1 MTELLKCLVCGS
13 TDLTNY
19 LNLGDQPLANSFPKR
34 EAVIFDINSAI
45 PPTEQGEAKFPL
57 RVNYCNDCSHSQ
69 LSELVDPTLLFEDYL
84 YVSGTS
90 QTLKDHF
97 AALARDCAG
106 RIRNS
111 NRPTVLSIGC
121 NDATDLQA
129 FQEIGFSVL
138 GCDPAENLRPLSS
151 AKGISVIVDFWDDAV
166 AEVVGKFDVILGCNV
181 LAHNY
186 DPVGFLKACK
196 LALAPEGIVVI
207 EFPLWTNS
215 VKSVDV
221 GQVYHEHLNYI
232 SLASIAKLAEQA
244 RLRIDDILEFP
255 DIHGGTVRVV
265 MNSDAREPHCSKF
278 RSMLKTEK
286 VQGFHDLGTYT
297 TFAENVNK
305 NIFALITAISVQKQI
320 GYTVCGFGAAAK
332 TSTILNSAPGFI
344 KIDYVV
350 DDAPMKVGRYIPGS
364 PIPILPTDAL
374 KDQPGLLA
382 IVIFAHNF
390 KDEIIKKIK
399 AQRQVPGDIIINVVP
414 GVSVEDL
421 Y

>member
-19 LNLGDQPLANSFPKR
+19 LNLGDQPLANSFSIEPGA
-34 EAVIFDINSAI
+34 EL
-45 PPTEQGEAKFPL
+45 PKFPI
-57 RVNYCNDCSHSQ
+57 RVNYCNECSYSQ
-69 LSELVDPTLLFEDYL
+69 LSELVSPAALFEDYL

-106 RIRNS
+106 RIRGG

-151 AKGISVIVDFWDDAV
+151 AKGIPVEV
-166 AEVVGKFDVILGCNV
+166 AYWTEEVALRLDRKFDVILGCNV

-186 DPVGFLKACK
+186 DPVGFLEACK
-196 LALAPEGIVVI
+196 LALAPAGIVVI

-221 GQVYHEHLNYI
+221 GQVYAEHLGFHV
-232 SLASIAKLAEQA
+232 LRSIAKLAEKA
-244 RLRIDDILEFP
+244 GLRIDDILEFP
-255 DIHGGTVRVV
+255 DIHGGTVRII
-265 MNSDAREPHCSKF
+265 MDSDAREPHCSKF

-286 VQGFHDLGTYT
+286 VQGFHDLGAYT
-297 TFAENVNK
+297 TFAENVTK
-305 NIFALITAISVQKQI
+305 NIFALISAVNVQKQI
-320 GYTVCGFGAAAK
+320 GYSVIGYGAAAK

-344 KIDYVV
+344 KIDSVV
-350 DDAPMKVGRYIPGS
+350 DDAPMKVGRFIPGS
-364 PIPILPTDAL
+364 EIPILPTDAL
-374 KDQPGLLA
+374 KDHPGLLA

-399 AQRQVPGDIIINVVP
+399 AQRPNPGDVIINVVP

>member
-19 LNLGDQPLANSFPKR
+19 LNLGEQPLANSFSIEPGA
-34 EAVIFDINSAI
+34 EL
-45 PPTEQGEAKFPL
+45 EKFPL
-57 RVNYCNDCSHSQ
+57 RVNYCNVCSHSQ
-69 LSELVDPTLLFEDYL
+69 LSELVDPTALFEDYL

-90 QTLKDHF
+90 QTLKNHF

-106 RIRNS
+106 RIRSS

-151 AKGISVIVDFWDDAV
+151 AKGIPVEV
-166 AEVVGKFDVILGCNV
+166 AYWTEEVALRLDRKFDVILGCNV

-186 DPVGFLKACK
+186 DPVGFLEACK

-221 GQVYHEHLNYI
+221 GQVYHEHLSYMN
-232 SLASIAKLAEQA
+232 LKSIFTLAERAGLTIQ
-244 RLRIDDILEFP
+244 DIVDLP
-255 DIHGGTVRVV
+255 SIHGGTVRIV
-265 MNSDAREPHCSKF
+265 MQDLPAHADKPLN
-278 RSMLKTEK
+278 MLKTEK
-286 VQGFHDLGTYT
+286 TQGFHDLGTYT

-305 NIFALITAISVQKQI
+305 NIFALIAAVNVQKQI
-320 GYTVCGFGAAAK
+320 GYSVVGYGAAAK

-344 KIDYVV
+344 KIDSVV
-350 DDAPMKVGRYIPGS
+350 DDAPMKVGRFIPGS
-364 PIPILPTDAL
+364 EIPILPTDAL
-374 KDQPGLLA
+374 KDHPGLLA

-399 AQRQVPGDIIINVVP
+399 AQRPNPGDVIINVVP

>member
-1 MTELLKCLVCGS
+1 MSELLKCLVCDS

-19 LNLGDQPLANSFPKR
+19 LNLGDQPLANSFSIEPGA
-34 EAVIFDINSAI
+34 EL
-45 PPTEQGEAKFPL
+45 EKFPL

-69 LSELVDPTLLFEDYL
+69 LSELVDAALLFKDYL

-90 QTLKDHF
+90 DTLKVHF
-97 AALARDCAG
+97 AALARDCVTRLRG
-106 RIRNS
+106 GNRIS
-111 NRPTVLSIGC
+111 VLSIGC

-129 FQEIGFSVL
+129 FQGLGCDVK
-138 GCDPAENLRPLSS
+138 GCDPAENLRPASA
-151 AKGISVIVDFWDDAV
+151 AKGIEVEVDFWNKEV
-166 AEVVGKFDVILGCNV
+166 ALRLGRTFDVVLGCNV

-196 LALAPEGIVVI
+196 LALTQWGIVVI

-221 GQVYHEHLNYI
+221 GQVYHEHNGYFTLR
-232 SLASIAKLAEQA
+232 SIAKLAERA
-244 RLRIDDILEFP
+244 GLRIDDIMEFP
-255 DIHGGTVRVV
+255 NIHGGTVRVV
-265 MNSDAREPHCSKF
+265 MDSDAREPHCSKF
-278 RSMLKTEK
+278 RSMLQTEK

-305 NIFALITAISVQKQI
+305 NIFALISAVNTQDYLGFNPI
-320 GYTVCGFGAAAK
+320 GYGAAAK

-344 KIDYVV
+344 KIGHVV
-350 DDAPMKVGRYIPGS
+350 DDAPLKVGRHIPGS
-364 PIPILPTDAL
+364 SIPILPTSSL
-374 KDQPGLLA
+374 KDHPGLLA

-390 KDEIIKKIK
+390 KDEIVKKIK
-399 AQRQVPGDIIINVVP
+399 AQRPRPGDVIINVVP
-414 GVSVEDL
+414 EVSVEDL

>member
-1 MTELLKCLVCGS
+1 MTELLKCLVCDS

-34 EAVIFDINSAI
+34 EAVIFDINLPL
-45 PPTEQGEAKFPL
+45 PPTEQVEPKYPL
-57 RVNYCNDCSHSQ
+57 RVNYCNSCSHSQ
-69 LSELVDPTLLFEDYL
+69 LSELVDPALLFKDYL

-106 RIRNS
+106 RLRGGS
-111 NRPTVLSIGC
+111 RHSVLSIGC
-121 NDATDLQA
+121 NDATDLEA
-129 FQEIGFSVL
+129 FRDIGFDCL
-138 GCDPAENLRPLSS
+138 GCDPAENLRGLSQ
-151 AKGISVIVDFWDDAV
+151 AKGIPVEVAFWNEEV
-166 AEVVGKFDVILGCNV
+166 ALRLDRKFDVILGCNV

-196 LALAPEGIVVI
+196 LALAPTGIIVI

-221 GQVYHEHLNYI
+221 GQVYHEHL
-232 SLASIAKLAEQA
+232 SMCHLKSIFTLAERAGLTIQ
-244 RLRIDDILEFP
+244 DIVELP
-255 DIHGGTVRVV
+255 NIHGGTVRVV
-265 MNSDAREPHCSKF
+265 MQDLPAHADKPLN
-278 RSMLKTEK
+278 MLKTEK
-286 VQGFHDLGTYT
+286 LQGFHDLGTYT

-305 NIFALITAISVQKQI
+305 SIFSLIAAVNVQKQI
-320 GYTVCGFGAAAK
+320 GYSVVGFGAAAK

-344 KIDYVV
+344 KIDHVV
-350 DDAPMKVGRYIPGS
+350 DDAPLKVGRHIPGS
-364 PIPILPTDAL
+364 SIPILPTDSL
-374 KDQPGLLA
+374 KDHPGLLA

-390 KDEIIKKIK
+390 KDEIVKKIK
-399 AQRQVPGDIIINVVP
+399 AQRPEPGDVIINIVP
-414 GVSVEDL
+414 QVSVEDL

>member
-19 LNLGDQPLANSFPKR
+19 LNLGDQPLANSFSIEPGA
-34 EAVIFDINSAI
+34 EL
-45 PPTEQGEAKFPL
+45 PKFPL
-57 RVNYCNDCSHSQ
+57 RVNYCSECSYSQ

-97 AALARDCAG
+97 AALARDCVS
-106 RIRNS
+106 RLRND
-111 NRPTVLSIGC
+111 NRVSVLSIGC

-129 FQEIGFSVL
+129 FQGLGCDVK
-138 GCDPAENLRPLSS
+138 GCDPAANLRPASA
-151 AKGISVIVDFWDDAV
+151 AKGIEVEV
-166 AEVVGKFDVILGCNV
+166 AYWNEEVALRLGRKFDVILGCNV

-196 LALAPEGIVVI
+196 LALAPAGIVVI

-221 GQVYHEHLNYI
+221 GQVYAEHLGFHV
-232 SLASIAKLAEQA
+232 LRSIAKLAEKA
-244 RLRIDDILEFP
+244 GLRIDDIMEFP
-255 DIHGGTVRVV
+255 DIHGGTVRIV
-265 MNSDAREPHCSKF
+265 MDSDAREPHCSKF

-297 TFAENVNK
+297 TFAENVTK
-305 NIFALITAISVQKQI
+305 NIFALISAVNVQKQI
-320 GYTVCGFGAAAK
+320 GYSVIGYGAAAK

-344 KIDYVV
+344 KIDSVV
-350 DDAPMKVGRYIPGS
+350 DDAPMKVGRFIPGS
-364 PIPILPTDAL
+364 EIPILPTDAL

-399 AQRQVPGDIIINVVP
+399 AQRPNPGDVIINVVP

>member
-19 LNLGDQPLANSFPKR
+19 LNLGEQPLANSFSIEPGA
-34 EAVIFDINSAI
+34 EL
-45 PPTEQGEAKFPL
+45 EKFPL

-69 LSELVDPTLLFEDYL
+69 LSELVSPAALFEDYL

-90 QTLKDHF
+90 QTLKNHF
-97 AALARDCAG
+97 ADLARDCASRLRG
-106 RIRNS
+106 GSRHS
-111 NRPTVLSIGC
+111 VLSIGC
-121 NDATDLQA
+121 NDATDLEA
-129 FQEIGFSVL
+129 FRDVGFDSF
-138 GCDPAENLRPLSS
+138 GCDPAENLRGLSQ
-151 AKGISVIVDFWDDAV
+151 AKGIPVEV
-166 AEVVGKFDVILGCNV
+166 AYWNEEVALRLGRKFDVILGCNV

-221 GQVYHEHLNYI
+221 GQVYHEHLGFFTLR
-232 SLASIAKLAEQA
+232 SVSFAAEQA
-244 RLRIDDILEFP
+244 GLRIDDILEFP
-255 DIHGGTVRVV
+255 DIHGGTVRIV
-265 MNSDAREPHCSKF
+265 MDSDTREPHCSKF

-297 TFAENVNK
+297 TFAENVTK
-305 NIFALITAISVQKQI
+305 NIFALISAVNTQRLLGFNPV
-320 GYTVCGFGAAAK
+320 GYGAAAK

-350 DDAPMKVGRYIPGS
+350 DDAPMKVGRFIPGS
-364 PIPILPTDAL
+364 EIPILPTSSL

-399 AQRQVPGDIIINVVP
+399 AQRPQPGDIIINVVP
-414 GVSVEDL
+414 EVSVEDL

>member
-13 TDLTNY
+13 TDFTNY
-19 LNLGDQPLANSFPKR
+19 LNLGDQPLANSFSVEPGA
-34 EAVIFDINSAI
+34 EL
-45 PPTEQGEAKFPL
+45 PKFPL

-69 LSELVDPTLLFEDYL
+69 LSELVDPTVLFKDYL

-106 RIRNS
+106 RVRSS
-111 NRPTVLSIGC
+111 NRPSVLSIGC

-151 AKGISVIVDFWDDAV
+151 AKGIEVEVDFWNSEV
-166 AEVVGKFDVILGCNV
+166 AGRLGKFDVILGCNV

-196 LALAPEGIVVI
+196 LALAPAGVVVI

-221 GQVYHEHLNYI
+221 GQVYHEHNGYFTLR
-232 SLASIAKLAEQA
+232 SIDYLSRRAGF
-244 RLRIDDILEFP
+244 RIDDIMEFP
-255 DIHGGTVRVV
+255 DIHGGTIRVV
-265 MNSDAREPHCSKF
+265 MDSDAREPHCSKF
-278 RSMLKTEK
+278 RSMLQTEK
-286 VQGFHDLGTYT
+286 VQGFADLGTYT

-305 NIFALITAISVQKQI
+305 NIFALISAVNTQDYLGFNPI
-320 GYTVCGFGAAAK
+320 GYGAAAK

-344 KIDYVV
+344 KIGHVV
-350 DDAPMKVGRYIPGS
+350 DDAPLKVGRHIPGS
-364 PIPILPTDAL
+364 SIPILPTSSL
-374 KDQPGLLA
+374 KDHPGLLA

-399 AQRQVPGDIIINVVP
+399 AQRPHPGDVIINVVP
-414 GVSVEDL
+414 EVSVEDL

>member
-19 LNLGDQPLANSFPKR
+19 LNLGDQPLANSFSIEPGA
-34 EAVIFDINSAI
+34 EL
-45 PPTEQGEAKFPL
+45 PKFPL
-57 RVNYCNDCSHSQ
+57 RVNYCNECSYSQ

-106 RIRNS
+106 RIRGS

-151 AKGISVIVDFWDDAV
+151 AKGIEVEV
-166 AEVVGKFDVILGCNV
+166 AYWNEEVALRLDRKFDVILGCNV

-196 LALAPEGIVVI
+196 LALAPAGIVVI

-221 GQVYHEHLNYI
+221 GQVYAEHLGFHT
-232 SLASIAKLAEQA
+232 LRSIAKLTEQA
-244 RLRIDDILEFP
+244 GLRIDDIMEFP
-255 DIHGGTVRVV
+255 DIHGGTIRIV
-265 MNSDAREPHCSKF
+265 MDSDAREPHCSKF
-278 RSMLKTEK
+278 RSMLQTEK
-286 VQGFHDLGTYT
+286 IQGFHDLGTYT
-297 TFAENVNK
+297 TFAESVNK
-305 NIFALITAISVQKQI
+305 NIFALISAVNTQEYLGFKPI
-320 GYTVCGFGAAAK
+320 GYGAAAK

-350 DDAPMKVGRYIPGS
+350 DDAPMKVGRHIPGS
-364 PIPILPTDAL
+364 SIPILPTSSL

-399 AQRQVPGDIIINVVP
+399 AQRPQPGDIIINVVP

-421 Y
+421 YG